1 MSELDEVL
9 EHLKSVNALLEG
21 IPEGAEIF
29 CKLRDNAIS
38 AEEAT
43 LQLMEVAARHGLLET
58 LTSASEEIRSLVP
71 AFSGETGDVK
81 DAERPLVMET
91 STGIAQLNPLFEA
104 AIAER
109 AFLDGDV
116 PEFRRGRIPRGGHPA
131 VPVVT
136 ESLDALVVGEMLHR
150 ASEEVAKEIHL
161 AVVQRDEICERL
173 LEMVDPEN
181 QTALEV
187 TKRNLPL
194 VPTGVKGYLAG
205 QTPALRVVAPPTLA
219 ELERLSEN
227 ERSQRVLSSVITTQ
241 GRVSLAPAIEK
252 ELRKRLS
259 GRVLTHE
266 GSYPSNELEK
276 REFDWVVELFGKEFN
291 ENYNPASN
299 AVAYFASKIESA
311 VADGFPVPEDGI
323 SLKVIP
329 INMIAERRFG
339 WSVRMGLRK
348 R

>member
-1 MSELDEVL
+1 MSELDDVL
-9 EHLKSVNALLEG
+9 ERLKGVNALLEG
-21 IPEGAEIF
+21 IPEGAEVF
-29 CKLRDNAIS
+29 RKVRSNLLS

-43 LQLMEVAARHGLLET
+43 LQLMAIAAQHGLLET

-71 AFSGETGDVK
+71 AFSGDLEGEDGA
-81 DAERPLVMET
+81 DRPISMET
-91 STGIAQLNPLFEA
+91 STGISQLNPLFEA
-104 AIAER
+104 ALAER
-109 AFLDGDV
+109 AFFDGDV
-116 PEFRRGRIPRGGHPA
+116 PEFRRGRIPLGGHPA

-136 ESLDALVVGEMLHR
+136 ESLDPIVVGEMLHR
-150 ASEEVAKEIHL
+150 ASTEVEREIHL

-173 LEMVDPEN
+173 MAMADQEN
-181 QTALEV
+181 QVALEV

-205 QTPALRVVAPPTLA
+205 RTPELRVVQAPTVA
-219 ELERLSEN
+219 ELEALTYG
-227 ERSQRVLSSVITTQ
+227 ERAQRALSSILTTQ

-259 GRVLTHE
+259 GRVLVHE
-266 GSYPSNELEK
+266 GSYPSNDLEK
-276 REFDWVVELFGKEFN
+276 REFDWAAEIFGREFN
-291 ENYNPASN
+291 EKYHPASS

-329 INMIAERRFG
+329 LNMIAERRFG